1 MDAAV
6 PPLDPEILR
15 RSCSR
20 FLSLDHRLDPA
31 VVLARLA
38 AYAERLGVGADRY
51 GSGEPA
57 NMLEQRVAALLGKQ
71 AAVFLPTGTMAQMIA
86 LRILTGRSG
95 CRRVAMHPRA
105 HFEEY
110 EARAYQELHGLSAT
124 RFGSYDALPTL
135 TDLETLLAEPVG
147 AVTLE
152 MPLRRLGCLLHSWDE
167 LTAIAQRVRAG
178 RIPLH
183 LDGARLW
190 ESGPF
195 YQRPYAEIAALFDT
209 VYVAFDKGL
218 GGLAGAMLAGD
229 ADFVAEARI
238 WQRRAGGRMLRM
250 YPYLLSALQELE
262 ERLPLMAAFHAKA
275 RAIAEALATLSG
287 VLITPNP
294 PQANAFLVTLP
305 GSPAAAGQARL
316 DIARETGLWLFDDL
330 VDCPVQGL
338 VSFEISVRGATLE
351 LDDLEIG
358 RLLDDF
364 RLRCAASV

>member
-1 MDAAV
+1 MDAVA
-6 PPLDPEILR
+6 PAQDPEILR

-31 VVLARLA
+31 IALGELA
-38 AYAERLGVGADRY
+38 AYAERLGVGADQY
-51 GSGEPA
+51 GAGDLA
-57 NMLEQRVAALLGKQ
+57 NMLEQRVAELLGKQ
-71 AAVFLPTGTMAQMIA
+71 AALFLPSGKMAQMIA

-110 EARAYQELHGLSAT
+110 EARAYQELHGLTAT

-135 TDLETLLAEPVG
+135 ADLETLLAEPVG

-167 LTAIAQRVRAG
+167 LTAIAQRVRAA
-178 RIPLH
+178 RVPLH

-190 ESGPF
+190 ESMPF
-195 YQRPYAEIAALFDT
+195 YGRPYAEIAALFDT

-229 ADFVAEARI
+229 AEFVAEARI

-250 YPYLLSALQELE
+250 FPYLLSALQGLE
-262 ERLPLMAAFHAKA
+262 ARLPLMSEFHAKA
-275 RAIAEALATLSG
+275 CAIARMLGTLAG

-294 PQANAFLVTLP
+294 PHANAFLVTLP
-305 GSPAAAGQARL
+305 GKPATARQARL
-316 DIARETGLWLFDDL
+316 DIARETGLWLFDEL

-351 LDDLEIG
+351 LEDHEIG
-358 RLLDDF
+358 SLVDDF
-364 RLRCAASV
+364 RLRCAASS

>member
-1 MDAAV
+1 
-6 PPLDPEILR
+6 L
-15 RSCSR
+15 
-20 FLSLDHRLDPA
+20 
-31 VVLARLA
+31 
-38 AYAERLGVGADRY
+38 
-51 GSGEPA
+51 
-57 NMLEQRVAALLGKQ
+57 
-71 AAVFLPTGTMAQMIA
+71 FLPTGTMAQMVA
-86 LRILTGRSG
+86 LRILTVRNG

-135 TDLETLLAEPVG
+135 ADLEVLLAEPVG

-167 LTAIAQRVRAG
+167 LTAIVQRVRAS
-178 RIPLH
+178 RVPLH

-190 ESGPF
+190 ESQPF

-238 WQRRAGGRMLRM
+238 WQRRAGGRMLRT
-250 YPYLLSALQELE
+250 YPYLLSALRGLE
-262 ERLPLMAAFHAKA
+262 ERLPLMGAFHAKA
-275 RAIAEALATLSG
+275 RAVAQTLATLTC
-287 VLITPNP
+287 VLVTPNP
-294 PQANAFLVTLP
+294 PEANAFLVTLP
-305 GSPAAAGQARL
+305 GRPAAARQARL
-316 DIARETGLWLFDDL
+316 DIARETGLWLFDEL

-338 VSFEISVRGATLE
+338 VSFEISVRDATLE

-358 RLLDDF
+358 RLIDDF
-364 RLRCAASV
+364 RLRCAA